1 MCDPLKNM
9 ASLNIDEIDLSWEKI
24 LSEYPPKDLPDKLN
38 ARTGKAKNCLFE
50 QIDLNLYEE
59 KAKIVTFHTDIKR
72 IHPWI
77 KTLHVFYYDFL
88 GEQENLSINWHDEP
102 KEWTDRNHSGNSI
115 IIEVSQ
121 SEKLQYNITFFV
133 TTGTLRVQGVNYLTF
148 VNTHFPIL
156 KQILTKVINSY
167 SVLEPMT
174 TDHSQDSHG
183 TDENQNKVPEVQRK
197 KLTSKLDDGKDIKE
211 QTHVKV
217 VDSNTNTDTC
227 VASLHVLPDVDS
239 KNSEEN
245 ANMEELKQHIV
256 RLESTLTTGIEKINN
271 IQNENIKKTREEIQ
285 SAIEIMK
292 QQTIQPKM
300 TETKIESIKRHP
312 DDLQLIDALKKK
324 NQTLENE
331 LKELKHE
338 SYKEK
343 VEIEDKLK
351 KTKEDLDKTREELRK
366 TFELT
371 NSEGDM
377 YRKKINEKNTEIEA
391 LNEATKRLRT
401 QVSTTEDEITSL
413 KMHIASTSSNPEMA
427 EKFYVPNASKAKPS
441 VILIGTSNIKNIQ
454 ESKLSEN
461 MQIEKYVKYTIDQTC
476 NFVDSYVSDKIPDL
490 VVLHSLTNDIKEYKP
505 EQCLEKL
512 EKLVNIIR
520 TKWPNTRIIISL
532 ATPRKDNIQFHT
544 NGQILNALIKQIIV
558 TDKSNQLFYCDH
570 SSMMYQGNPSDNILE
585 DDKYHLNTQG
595 VSFLANNLKKAMH
608 EVLEMPIAQRRR
620 SRSRGPR
627 GRGRGARY

>member
-1 MCDPLKNM
+1 
-9 ASLNIDEIDLSWEKI
+9 
-24 LSEYPPKDLPDKLN
+24 
-38 ARTGKAKNCLFE
+38 
-50 QIDLNLYEE
+50 
-59 KAKIVTFHTDIKR
+59 
-72 IHPWI
+72 
-77 KTLHVFYYDFL
+77 
-88 GEQENLSINWHDEP
+88 
-102 KEWTDRNHSGNSI
+102 
-115 IIEVSQ
+115 
-121 SEKLQYNITFFV
+121 
-133 TTGTLRVQGVNYLTF
+133 
-148 VNTHFPIL
+148 
-156 KQILTKVINSY
+156 
-167 SVLEPMT
+167 
-174 TDHSQDSHG
+174 
-183 TDENQNKVPEVQRK
+183 
-197 KLTSKLDDGKDIKE
+197 
-211 QTHVKV
+211 
-217 VDSNTNTDTC
+217 
-227 VASLHVLPDVDS
+227 
-239 KNSEEN
+239 
-245 ANMEELKQHIV
+245 
-256 RLESTLTTGIEKINN
+256 
-271 IQNENIKKTREEIQ
+271 
-285 SAIEIMK
+285 
-292 QQTIQPKM
+292 
-300 TETKIESIKRHP
+300 
-312 DDLQLIDALKKK
+312 
-324 NQTLENE
+324 
-331 LKELKHE
+331 
-338 SYKEK
+338 
-343 VEIEDKLK
+343 
-351 KTKEDLDKTREELRK
+351 
-366 TFELT
+366 
-371 NSEGDM
+371 M